1 MVVFRATNGWA
12 VRQVSN
18 RTNDATGTMFLDA
31 NVRDLGRPVVV
42 TDKQDRI
49 IVLYRDNQGSN
60 GLTIAHSLPRAADTN
75 RLLWTTFDLTTAN
88 LGNYE
93 PVIDNERWARD
104 NVMDILYQP
113 SSGLGYTPSANTA
126 SQIGVLEWDAA
137 TYFAHQPAE
146 QLTFA
151 NAGHDA
157 VISFPTQT
165 GWGYRLWAT
174 TNLNAWESVGT
185 LSGNGSFLQLV
196 HTNGGVGPQRYW
208 RLEIKEG
215 GFAP

>member
-1 MVVFRATNGWA
+1 MRLATECGGVWNWFVGA
-12 VRQVSN
+12 GVSTSTSTP
-18 RTNDATGTMFLDA
+18 RGSS
-31 NVRDLGRPVVV
+31 
-42 TDKQDRI
+42 
-49 IVLYRDNQGSN
+49 SN

-93 PVIDNERWARD
+93 PVIDNERWVRD

-113 SSGLGYTPSANTA
+113 SSGLGYTPPANTA

-157 VISFPTQT
+157 VISFP
-165 GWGYRLWAT
+165 
-174 TNLNAWESVGT
+174 
-185 LSGNGSFLQLV
+185 
-196 HTNGGVGPQRYW
+196 
-208 RLEIKEG
+208 
-215 GFAP
+215 